1 MQYLVKNLEKNAI
14 LLNLRRALL
23 PPSAPPGKRQ
33 EGLLPPLPPL
43 FRRPWGR
50 R

>member
-33 EGLLPPLPPL
+33 EGLLPPCPPCSAA
-43 FRRPWGR
+43 PES
-50 R
+50 